1 MVARFPNPD
10 VLIIKTT
17 SRAFCGWQFCKS
29 AKSSAMGFTSR
40 TSILPSKFGQA
51 SRSRCKLE
59 TGTFN

>member
-40 TSILPSKFGQA
+40 TSILPSVFGQA
-51 SRSRCKLE
+51 P
-59 TGTFN
+59 